1 MMTRKRASIAMGAI
15 GMSDRWSKCDEC
27 NEYVDTKGRCGCD
40 YGFSLANFSQTL
52 MGTAAI
58 VALALPISAQLKT
71 DLWQAPP
78 ASVQLRGDLPEAPPA
93 SQQFRNDYAVSVEGL

>member
-1 MMTRKRASIAMGAI
+1 MMNQKRPIAIAAI

-27 NEYVDTKGRCGCD
+27 GDYVDTKGRCGCD
-40 YGFSLANFSQTL
+40 YGFSVSNFSQAI

-78 ASVQLRGDLPEAPPA
+78 ASVQLRGDLPEAPTA
-93 SQQFRNDYAVSVEGL
+93 SQQFRSDYAVSVEGI